1 LKDKGMN
8 NQIDIK
14 AVIEGALQDSLFAV
28 LTTESGGQP
37 HASLIAVTPADG
49 CRRLIFA
56 TYRGTRKYRNLIDN
70 SKVAVFI
77 DRREAG
83 ASGAQEGFVLTALGH
98 AEEIGSAER
107 VAALSAH
114 LKRHPALES
123 FLRSA
128 DCALF
133 CVRVESC
140 QVVGGIDDVRWWTL
154 DDPSFA

>member
-1 LKDKGMN
+1 MD

-14 AVIEGALQDSLFAV
+14 TLIEGALRDSLFAI

-37 HASLIAVTPADG
+37 HASLIAVTPSDG

-98 AEEIGSAER
+98 AEEIGSPER
-107 VAALSAH
+107 AAAFSAH

-123 FLRSA
+123 FLHSE

-133 CVRVESC
+133 RVTVDSC
-140 QVVGGIDDVRWWTL
+140 QVVGGIDDVRWWSAN
-154 DDPSFA
+154 DPAAT

>member
-1 LKDKGMN
+1 MD

-14 AVIEGALQDSLFAV
+14 TLIEGALRDSLFAI

-56 TYRGTRKYRNLIDN
+56 TYRGTRKYRNLVDN
-70 SKVAVFI
+70 SKIAVFI
-77 DRREAG
+77 DMREAN
-83 ASGAQEGFVLTALGH
+83 ASGAQEGFVLTAIGR
-98 AEEIGSAER
+98 AEEIGHTER
-107 VAALSAH
+107 AAAFSAH

-133 CVRVESC
+133 RITVESC
-140 QVVGGIDDVRWWTL
+140 QIVRGIDDVKWW
-154 DDPSFA
+154 PANKPAVP

>member
-1 LKDKGMN
+1 MN

-77 DRREAG
+77 DRREAD
-83 ASGAQEGFVLTALGH
+83 ASGAKEGFVLTALGH
-98 AEEIGSAER
+98 AEEIGSTER
-107 VAALSAH
+107 AAALKAH
-114 LKRHPALES
+114 LKRHPALGS
-123 FLRSA
+123 FLRSEN
-128 DCALF
+128 CALF
-133 CVRVESC
+133 YVTVESC
-140 QVVGGIDDVRWWTL
+140 QIVRGIDDVRWWTL
-154 DDPSFA
+154 DDSSFT

>member
-1 LKDKGMN
+1 MD

-14 AVIEGALQDSLFAV
+14 TLIEGALQDSLFAV

-37 HASLIAVTPADG
+37 HASLIAVTPSDG

-70 SKVAVFI
+70 SKIAVFI

-107 VAALSAH
+107 AAALGAH

-123 FLRSA
+123 FLSSE

-133 CVRVESC
+133 HVTVESC
-140 QVVGGIDDVRWWTL
+140 QIVGGIDDVRWWSVN
-154 DDPSFA
+154 DPAAT

>member
-1 LKDKGMN
+1 MT

-37 HASLIAVTPADG
+37 HASLIAVTPADE
-49 CRRLIFA
+49 CRGLIFA
-56 TYRGTRKYRNLIDN
+56 TYRGTRKYKNLVDN

-77 DRREAG
+77 DRREAN

-98 AEEIGSAER
+98 AEEIGGTER
-107 VAALSAH
+107 AAALGAH

-123 FLRSA
+123 FLSSE

-133 CVRVESC
+133 RVTVESC

-154 DDPSFA
+154 DDPAAT

>member
-1 LKDKGMN
+1 MN
-8 NQIDIK
+8 NRIDIK
-14 AVIEGALQDSLFAV
+14 TLIEDALRDSLFAV

-37 HASLIAVTPADG
+37 HASLIAVTPSDG

-56 TYRGTRKYRNLIDN
+56 TYRGTRKYRNLVDN

-77 DRREAG
+77 DRREAN

-98 AEEIGSAER
+98 AEEIDSTER
-107 VAALSAH
+107 AAAFSVH

-123 FLRSA
+123 FLRSE

-133 CVRVESC
+133 SVTVESC
-140 QVVGGIDDVRWWTL
+140 QIVRGINDVRWWSIH
-154 DDPSFA
+154 DPAAT

>member
-1 LKDKGMN
+1 MTS
-8 NQIDIK
+8 QIDIK

-37 HASLIAVTPADG
+37 HASLIAITPSEG
-49 CRRLIFA
+49 CHRLVFA
-56 TYRGTRKYRNLIDN
+56 TYRGTRKYRNLVDN

-107 VAALSAH
+107 AAALSAH

-123 FLRSA
+123 FLSSE

-133 CVRVESC
+133 LVTVESC
-140 QVVGGIDDVRWWTL
+140 QIVRGINDVRWWTL